1 MACKIESERGRKP
14 SDIMFR
20 RLHWYKMKLKDIICS
35 FAQMEVIDPGV
46 RLIAKEKI
54 DAVLAS
60 QKPKP

>member
-1 MACKIESERGRKP
+1 
-14 SDIMFR
+14 
-20 RLHWYKMKLKDIICS
+20 MKLKEIIRA

-46 RLIAKEKI
+46 RVIAKEKI